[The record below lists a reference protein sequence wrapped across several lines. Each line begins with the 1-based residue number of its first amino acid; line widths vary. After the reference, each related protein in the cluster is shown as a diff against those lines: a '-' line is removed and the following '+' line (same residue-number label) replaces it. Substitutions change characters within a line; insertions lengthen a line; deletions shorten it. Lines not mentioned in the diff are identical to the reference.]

1 MTLELSDLD
10 ELRARVE
17 QLQTALDS
25 RIVVEQAKGMLAER
39 FHLPV
44 QDAFL
49 LLRYAARSSR
59 TNLHTLA
66 QEILSNGST
75 PHAVTV
81 AMARQQRWRAAGQR
95 ERAEAHREH
104 AVVERERAA
113 RLAEAAR
120 RDGKP

>member
-1 MTLELSDLD
+1 MSDLD

-25 RIVVEQAKGMLAER
+25 RVVVEQAKGMLAER
-39 FHLPV
+39 FRLPV
-44 QDAFL
+44 PDAFL

-66 QEILSNGST
+66 EEIVSSKST

-95 ERAEAHREH
+95 ERAEAHREQ
-104 AVVERERAA
+104 ATAERKRAERLKA
-113 RLAEAAR
+113 AAR
-120 RDGKP
+120 RDGNP

>member
-1 MTLELSDLD
+1 LDLSELD
-10 ELRARVE
+10 ELRARVA

-25 RIVVEQAKGMLAER
+25 RVVVEQAKGMLAER

-66 QEILSNGST
+66 EEILSNGST
-75 PHAVTV
+75 PQAVTV
-81 AMARQQRWRAAGQR
+81 AMARQQRWRAAGR
-95 ERAEAHREH
+95 ERAEAHREP
-104 AVVERERAA
+104 ATAGRERAE
-113 RLAEAAR
+113 RLQAAAR
-120 RDGKP
+120 RDGKT